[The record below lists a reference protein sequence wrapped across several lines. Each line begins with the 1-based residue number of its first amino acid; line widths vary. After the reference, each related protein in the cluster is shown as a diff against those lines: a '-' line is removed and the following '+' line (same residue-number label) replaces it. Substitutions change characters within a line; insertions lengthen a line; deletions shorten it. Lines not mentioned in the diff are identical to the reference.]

1 MERTNVV
8 RLALIAALAVWSNTP
23 ARAAEITI
31 LVNQGALSGV
41 RDLAAGYE
49 KATGHKV
56 VIDFVGVAQQEE
68 KVKTDAPGDL
78 VVNFMPAFD
87 EIIKAGKVIGPVVEF
102 ARAGNGV
109 AVKAGA
115 PRPDISTVE
124 GFKRAMLNAKSIGHS
139 NGGTGPYNTRLFQR
153 LGIYDQ
159 IKDKVHIVM
168 GKLVAQ
174 AVADGEVEI
183 GIQQTNVIQ
192 PVAGTTYLG
201 PLPAELIE
209 YGHFGVAVRN
219 VSKNE
224 AAAREL
230 IKFMTS
236 PEAAPLLRKSAMEPS
251 FAV

>member
-1 MERTNVV
+1 MKRSLVAMITFV
-8 RLALIAALAVWSNTP
+8 AAALTAWTAMP
-23 ARAAEITI
+23 AQTAEITI
-31 LVNQGALSGV
+31 LVNQGAVSGV

-56 VIDFVGVAQQEE
+56 VVDFVGVAQQDQ
-68 KVKTDAPGDL
+68 KIKTDAAGDL

-87 EIIKAGKVIGPVVEF
+87 ELIKDGKVIGPVVEF

-115 PRPDISTVE
+115 PGPDIGTVE
-124 GFKRAMLNAKSIGHS
+124 SFKRAMLNAKSIGHS
-139 NGGTGPYNTRLFQR
+139 NGGTGPYNTRLFQK

-159 IKDKVHIVM
+159 IKDKIKIIT
-168 GKLVAQ
+168 GKLVAV
-174 AVADGEVEI
+174 AVAEGEVEI

-192 PVAGTTYLG
+192 PVDGTTYLG
-201 PLPAELIE
+201 PLPPELIE

-224 AAAREL
+224 AVARDL
-230 IKFMTS
+230 IKFITS
-236 PEAAPLLRKSAMEPS
+236 PEAAALLRKSAMEPP
-251 FAV
+251 AR

>member
-1 MERTNVV
+1 MKRTFV
-8 RLALIAALAVWSNTP
+8 ALITSVAALTAWTNTTAQVP
-23 ARAAEITI
+23 EITV

-49 KATGHKV
+49 KATGLKV
-56 VIDFVGVAQQEE
+56 VIDLAGVAQQEE
-68 KVKTDAPGDL
+68 KIKTDAPGDL

-87 EIIKAGKVIGPVVEF
+87 EIIKEGKVIGPVVEF

-115 PRPDISTVE
+115 PKPDISTAE
-124 GFKRAMLNAKSIGHS
+124 GFKRTMLNAKSIGHT
-139 NGGTGPYNTRLFQR
+139 NAGTGPYNTRLFQK

-159 IKDKVHIVM
+159 IKDKIKIIT
-168 GKLVAQ
+168 GKPVAV
-174 AVADGEVEI
+174 AVADGDVEI
-183 GIQQTNVIQ
+183 GIQQNNVIQ

-201 PLPAELIE
+201 PLPPELIE

-224 AAAREL
+224 AVARDL

-236 PEAAPLLRKSAMEPS
+236 PEAAALVRKSGMEPP
-251 FAV
+251 AR